1 MKEINP
7 DCSICRKRQEKRK
20 RKEER
25 VIDPNEYRSAEMTK
39 QYYDVWV
46 TARRERIARRKM
58 LLAAGRRPIV

>member
-20 RKEER
+20 YKGER
-25 VIDPNEYRSAEMTK
+25 ITDPNEYRSTELTK
-39 QYYDVWV
+39 QYYEAWV
-46 TARRERIARRKM
+46 QARRERIARHKR